1 MQFGFIVPII
11 EQMTEIAQEIYA
23 EQGFVVPTIF
33 TLRED
38 AVMYAQ
44 PVDLLGATISE
55 EARQSIHAMMAI
67 SMDAMYIGRIDE
79 MYAAERSVDEPPI
92 LKGEMAENA
101 DSDPTI
107 RTAVCVEA
115 IDLRDNQRY
124 LSVAQHGINDFGK
137 IEWRSHV
144 YEEESRID
152 QDASR
157 LSLTRAMAQSPEL
170 RENKLTHDEIKRLL
184 QNLHYESELVA
195 INEE

>member
-11 EQMTEIAQEIYA
+11 EQMTDIAQEIYA

-33 TLRED
+33 SLRED

-44 PVDLLGATISE
+44 PGDLLGATISE
-55 EARQSIHAMMAI
+55 EARQSIHALMAI
-67 SMDAMYIGRIDE
+67 SMDATYIGRIDE

-92 LKGEMAENA
+92 LRGEMAETA
-101 DSDPTI
+101 DVDPTI

-124 LSVAQHGINDFGK
+124 LCVAQHGINDFGK
-137 IEWRSHV
+137 VEWRRHV

-157 LSLTRAMAQSPEL
+157 LSLTRAMAQADEL
-170 RENKLTHDEIKRLL
+170 KQNKLSHDEVKGLL